1 VKASDATNNKGETE
15 IMTRVSF
22 QPLMKAIKMLMK
34 KVEKYWMALP
44 SLSLIPSLTL
54 FMSLNCL
61 KKYLCYQKWTSLFIK
76 FFHVKAEPYLHN
88 FE

>member
-1 VKASDATNNKGETE
+1 MQLFNTLVVVQRCVTFVKASDATNNKGETE

-34 KVEKYWMALP
+34 KVEKYWMAFP

-54 FMSLNCL
+54 FMSLN
-61 KKYLCYQKWTSLFIK
+61 
-76 FFHVKAEPYLHN
+76 
-88 FE
+88 